1 MLTPVRRRLATLALA
16 LVLPAALAG
25 CRYQTDEIYQPGVGV
40 NNRKGDVDVLGAVVV
55 SGTAGSGIFVASLAN
70 KDLDKPATLTE
81 VTGPQ
86 GFNITVAKKVTV
98 PAQGLVN
105 LANLGAVQVNGPDVD
120 SGNFVRLTLNFDTG
134 QSTQVNVPIVDKD
147 GEFSSVSPVLPS
159 ASATP

>member
-1 MLTPVRRRLATLALA
+1 MLTPVRRRLAALALA
-16 LVLPAALAG
+16 LLIPVLGA
-25 CRYQTDEIYQPGVGV
+25 CTYQTDKVYQPSIGV
-40 NNRKGDVDVLGAVVV
+40 NNRQGDVDVLGAVIA
-55 SGTAGSGIFVASLAN
+55 SGAAGSGTFVASLAN

-86 GFNITVAKKVTV
+86 GFTITVAKKVTI

-105 LANLGAVQVNGPDVD
+105 LANLGAVQVNGPDVAA
-120 SGNFVRLTLNFDTG
+120 GNFVRLTLNFDTG